1 LKCKR
6 IAFNTQK
13 IALSVWMMKIFL
25 HENIKEHEVS
35 PGQLD
40 DPSACVFTGLGEPTP
55 TPVPPPS

>member
-1 LKCKR
+1 LKHKR
-6 IAFNTQK
+6 IAFCTQK
-13 IALSVWMMKIFL
+13 IAISVWMMKSFL

-55 TPVPPPS
+55 S

>member
-1 LKCKR
+1 
-6 IAFNTQK
+6 
-13 IALSVWMMKIFL
+13 MMKTFL

-55 TPVPPPS
+55 TPSTFLSKASCSITVEPDNVKFEL